1 MTSAPA
7 QHGVLVYDRDEAF
20 AEPSAAFLE
29 GGVTDGE
36 VVLAVVDPARR
47 QMLGDALGN
56 ATAGVTFLDRDSQY
70 TRPEAA
76 IAAYDA
82 RLRRTLRDGAPSV
95 RLYGELPQCTTAEE
109 WDRWIAYDA
118 ILNRAFEGR
127 PVSIMCG
134 YDARVLPAWVIEG
147 ARRAHP
153 EIRADAW
160 ERNPRYDDPAEL
172 VRSLTPEP
180 RPPPDLTPLVVNG
193 DPRALRV
200 QLTQAM
206 AAAGLAGERAHGM
219 LLAASEVFANA
230 GRHGGGADMV
240 RVGSA
245 SGRFV
250 CEISDRGPGLD
261 DPMVGYLPPAPSATA
276 AAGLWVA
283 RQLTERLELL
293 GSSAGLTARLW
304 I

>member
-1 MTSAPA
+1 VTSAPA
-7 QHGVLVYDRDEAF
+7 QHGVLVYDSDEAF
-20 AEPSAAFLE
+20 AEPTAAFLE
-29 GGVTDGE
+29 DGVTDGE
-36 VVLAVVDPARR
+36 GVLAVVDPARR
-47 QMLGDALGN
+47 QMLGDALGD
-56 ATAGVTFLDRDSQY
+56 TAARVTFLDRDSQY
-70 TRPEAA
+70 TRPEDA

-82 RLRRTLRDGAPSV
+82 RLRRALRDGAPSV

-109 WDRWIAYDA
+109 WDRWIAYEA

-134 YDARVLPAWVIEG
+134 YDTRVLPAQVIEG

-180 RPPPDLTPLVVNG
+180 RPPPDLTPLVING
-193 DPRALRV
+193 DPRALRA

-206 AAAGLAGERAHGM
+206 AAAGIAGERAHGM
-219 LLAASEVFANA
+219 LLAAGEVFANA

-245 SGRFV
+245 GGRFV

-261 DPMVGYLPPAPSATA
+261 DPMVGYLPPGPSATA

-293 GSSAGLTARLW
+293 GSGAGLTARLW

>member
-1 MTSAPA
+1 VTSAPA
-7 QHGVLVYDRDEAF
+7 HHGVLVYDSDEAF
-20 AEPSAAFLE
+20 AEPTAAFLE
-29 GGVTDGE
+29 GGTTDGE
-36 VVLAVVDPARR
+36 GVVAVVDPAQR
-47 QMLGDALGN
+47 QMLDDALGD
-56 ATAGVTFLDRDSQY
+56 ATAHVTFLDRDSQY

-82 RLRRTLRDGAPSV
+82 MLRRTLRDGAPSV
-95 RLYGELPQCTTAEE
+95 RLYGELPPCTTTEE
-109 WDRWIAYDA
+109 WDGWIAYDA
-118 ILNRAFEGR
+118 ILNRAFEGQ

-134 YDARVLPAWVIEG
+134 YDTRALPARVIDG
-147 ARRAHP
+147 ARRTHP

-160 ERNPRYDDPAEL
+160 ERNPRYDDPAEV
-172 VRSLTPEP
+172 VRSLTPES
-180 RPPPDLTPLVVNG
+180 RPTPDLTPLVING
-193 DPRALRV
+193 DPRALRA
-200 QLTQAM
+200 QLTQAL
-206 AAAGLAGERAHGM
+206 AAAGFAGERAHGM

-230 GRHGGGADMV
+230 RRHGGGAEML

-261 DPMVGYLPPAPSATA
+261 DPMVGYLPPGPTATA
-276 AAGLWVA
+276 GAGLWVA

-293 GSSAGLTARLW
+293 GSGAGLTARLW